1 MKEGTGFV
9 KQLLKPFSS
18 TYFRKQDYPY
28 SLHSGAHLSIIKT
41 GKVHGVC
48 KPIDQ
53 KILMKITRWK
63 QYHAT
68 FSYYKAHIK
77 HSKRGVAQL
86 TNVNSYLI
94 ALTGHWYIEY
104 IASSCTLYKKSLR
117 VRRIVHYPLLNI
129 LKPP

>member
-1 MKEGTGFV
+1 M
-9 KQLLKPFSS
+9 
-18 TYFRKQDYPY
+18 
-28 SLHSGAHLSIIKT
+28 KT
-41 GKVHGVC
+41 GTVHGVC
-48 KPIDQ
+48 KPADQ

-86 TNVNSYLI
+86 TNVNSYMI

-104 IASSCTLYKKSLR
+104 IASSCTLYKKSLH
-117 VRRIVHYPLLNI
+117 VRRIVHYHLLNI
-129 LKPP
+129 MEPP